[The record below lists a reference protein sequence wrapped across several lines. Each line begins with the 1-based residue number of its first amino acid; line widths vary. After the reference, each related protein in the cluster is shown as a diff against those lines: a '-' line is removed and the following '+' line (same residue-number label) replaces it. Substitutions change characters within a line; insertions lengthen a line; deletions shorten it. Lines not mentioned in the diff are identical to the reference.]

1 MVALVGPSGGGKT
14 TLTYLLNRFYD
25 IDQGKLTIDGIP
37 IDQITKESL
46 YQKIGM
52 VTQESILFNDS
63 VYNNLKLG
71 NPTATAKE
79 IEAAAKAANADGF
92 ITQLAEGYQTRIG
105 DSGNKLSGGQKQRL
119 TIARALLKDP
129 DLLILDEA
137 TSALDT
143 EAEQQVQIALEE
155 LMKNRTSFVIAH
167 RLSTIQ
173 KADLILVLKQGSIVA
188 SGTHKS
194 LLKNSEEYN
203 SWVQMQRMD

>member
-37 IDQITKESL
+37 IDLITKESL

-63 VYNNLKLG
+63 VYSNLKLG

-194 LLKNSEEYN
+194 LLKNSEEYK

>member
-79 IEAAAKAANADGF
+79 VEAAAKAANADGF

>member
-1 MVALVGPSGGGKT
+1 
-14 TLTYLLNRFYD
+14 
-25 IDQGKLTIDGIP
+25 
-37 IDQITKESL
+37 
-46 YQKIGM
+46 M

-173 KADLILVLKQGSIVA
+173 KANLILVLKQGSIVA